1 VSESQA
7 IKILSVSSK
16 QTLRQFLRVPYP
28 IYRGDPNWVPPLLV
42 ERKHHLSH
50 RNPVF
55 EHLRWGAWVAN
66 RGGRTVGRI
75 SAQIDDLHQQLHAD
89 DTGFF
94 GMIESV
100 DDVAVF
106 RVLLDTAGRWLKD
119 RGMRRVRGPFNL
131 NINEECGLL
140 VDGFD
145 TPPSLMMGHA
155 RPDYRHRLAECG
167 FVGVQDTLAYQLA
180 PDFEA
185 PKVMQ
190 RLLSDVTRRATIR
203 PLRRDRLDQELA
215 TLRDIFNDAWSANW
229 GFVPFTEA
237 EFAEIGRTMLL
248 LACPEMVQIA
258 EVDGR
263 PAAMIVALPNLNEV
277 IADMGG
283 RLLPI
288 NWAKLL
294 WRLKVRY
301 PRSARV
307 PLMGVRREFQNTRL
321 GPGLAFAVIDSVR
334 KILIRRGIREV
345 ELSWILEDNMGMRN
359 IIEALGGVAY
369 KRYRIFEKSLGE

>member
-1 VSESQA
+1 M
-7 IKILSVSSK
+7 
-16 QTLRQFLRVPYP
+16 RQFLRVPYP

-55 EHLRWGAWVAN
+55 EHLQWGAWVAI

-106 RVLLDTAGRWLKD
+106 RDLLDTAGRWLKD

>member
-1 VSESQA
+1 M
-7 IKILSVSSK
+7 
-16 QTLRQFLRVPYP
+16 RQFLRVPYP
-28 IYRGDPNWVPPLLV
+28 IYRDDPNWVPPLLV
-42 ERKHHLSH
+42 ERKHHLSD

-55 EHLRWGAWVAN
+55 EHLQWGAWVAI
-66 RGGRTVGRI
+66 RGGSTVGRI
-75 SAQIDDLHQQLHAD
+75 SAQIDGLHQRLHAD

-100 DDVAVF
+100 DDVNVF
-106 RVLLDTAGRWLKD
+106 RALLDTAGRWLKD
-119 RGMRRVRGPFNL
+119 RGMRRIRGPFNL

-155 RPDYRHRLAECG
+155 RPSYRHRLAECG
-167 FVGVQDTLAYQLA
+167 FVGIQDTLAYQLA
-180 PDFEA
+180 PDFRA

-215 TLRDIFNDAWSANW
+215 ILRDIFNDAWSANW

-237 EFAEIGRTMLL
+237 EFAEIGRTMLF
-248 LACPEMVQIA
+248 LARPEMVQIA

-283 RLLPI
+283 RLLPT

-334 KILIRRGIREV
+334 KVLIRRGIREV

-369 KRYRIFEKSLGE
+369 KRYRIFEKSLGD